1 MHVVLR
7 CTTLQVHHGLDTE
20 TQDHEW
26 HAGVRKTKSGSQ
38 QIFAKARCESDC
50 ACARAKNARKCVM
63 LAPTGHGDRSAGVT
77 AQGTFIA
84 HKSLTWTLQWFPG
97 ALELED
103 GSHKV
108 LDDRE
113 S

>member
-1 MHVVLR
+1 
-7 CTTLQVHHGLDTE
+7 
-20 TQDHEW
+20 
-26 HAGVRKTKSGSQ
+26 
-38 QIFAKARCESDC
+38 
-50 ACARAKNARKCVM
+50 M